1 MAAPPRSSSSST
13 SAVLLIDRDL
23 LWRKLFALDQD
34 SASAGDARWADE
46 LHAVVQRVVQQ
57 RRHGPLRAMVE
68 QRVRYWLRADIAPP
82 FWRFLEDMPALLAD
96 AARSPRRRQ
105 EVAFFCA
112 EQLTLAMQFAE
123 DAFAQCVE
131 LASVF
136 DAGADAADPL
146 QCVGGVRPRSLL
158 LDELRV
164 AFRSVLFEDRSRR
177 EAFEDVLLVFFSM
190 SFHKFCGKQKFQAF
204 DSRAIQE
211 LLQQLDWMHLA
222 EPALRRVLQSQIQ
235 RALVETC
242 GDDFT
247 ARHLAPLEDWAAA
260 ALLPWIHE
268 MLRDADTRQRWSE
281 RLSRDVLRAFVS
293 WRIEQ
298 LFDMIKEFPDRCVV
312 ALELELEKK
321 QTDATERW
329 GGGEQTNS
337 TPALEDLR
345 AALDRTQQ
353 HEELTQRFREVLV
366 TRLLHP
372 GANTSAI
379 LDIYVSTIK
388 AFRFLDPRG
397 VLLETLSEPVKE
409 YLKQRK
415 DTVRCIVTSLTDEEN
430 SDLFEELRRV
440 DMRVIQQDDDS
451 DDDEDISPD
460 LWEPD
465 PIDADPSK
473 TTRSR
478 SSDDILRILVNI
490 YGSRELFVNEYRLM
504 LADKLLQNTAY
515 DTDRDVQTLE
525 LLKLRFGEESLQQA
539 EIMVRDIDD
548 SKRVNQNVRST
559 LQTPFAVDA
568 TIVSQHFWPPL
579 QSEDFALH
587 PHVAEHVEQYKR
599 AYAVLK
605 NPRTLVWNNSLGS
618 VELAVE
624 LDGVERDF
632 KATPLQATILQF
644 FDGRDDWNVEELA
657 AELEISSDLLLRHAT
672 FWLNHG
678 LLSLSGDRTQ
688 LSASRSFDDALP
700 GGDAGALMLDD
711 AGTAVSSQ
719 AQEDED
725 VRTLETYIVGMLSN
739 FGSLSMQRIH
749 NTLSTFARS
758 GVQPYD
764 KTISG
769 LSVILA
775 KLVAQG
781 RLEVVGGQYQL
792 AK

>member
-1 MAAPPRSSSSST
+1 M
-13 SAVLLIDRDL
+13 
-23 LWRKLFALDQD
+23 
-34 SASAGDARWADE
+34 
-46 LHAVVQRVVQQ
+46 
-57 RRHGPLRAMVE
+57 
-68 QRVRYWLRADIAPP
+68 
-82 FWRFLEDMPALLAD
+82 
-96 AARSPRRRQ
+96 
-105 EVAFFCA
+105 
-112 EQLTLAMQFAE
+112 
-123 DAFAQCVE
+123 
-131 LASVF
+131 
-136 DAGADAADPL
+136 
-146 QCVGGVRPRSLL
+146 

-164 AFRSVLFEDRSRR
+164 AFRTCLFEDRARR
-177 EAFEDVLLVFFSM
+177 EVFEDVLVVFFSM
-190 SFHKFCGKQKFQAF
+190 SFHKFCGKEKFQAF
-204 DSRAIQE
+204 DSRPIQE
-211 LLQQLDWMHLA
+211 LLQQLDWMHIA
-222 EPALRRVLQSQIQ
+222 EPALRKVLHSQIQ
-235 RALVETC
+235 RALVVTC

-247 ARHLAPLEDWAAA
+247 ARYLAPLEDWAAS
-260 ALLPWIHE
+260 ALLPWIHD
-268 MLRDADTRQRWSE
+268 MLHVEATRTQWSE
-281 RLSRDVLRAFVS
+281 RLALDVVRAFVS

-298 LFDMIKEFPDRCVV
+298 LFDIIKEYPD
-312 ALELELEKK
+312 
-321 QTDATERW
+321 
-329 GGGEQTNS
+329 S
-337 TPALEDLR
+337 TPALEDLKSC
-345 AALDRTQQ
+345 LDRTQQ
-353 HEELTQRFREVLV
+353 HVELTQRFRDVLV

-397 VLLETLSEPVKE
+397 VLLETLSAPVKE

-473 TTRSR
+473 TSRSR

-504 LADKLLQNTAY
+504 LADKLLQNLTY

-525 LLKLRFGEESLQQA
+525 LLKLRFGEESLLQS

-548 SKRVNQNVRST
+548 SKRVNQNVRSS
-559 LQTPFAVDA
+559 LQTPFVVDA

-579 QSEDFALH
+579 QSEDFVLH
-587 PHVAEHVEQYKR
+587 PRVAEHVEQYKR

-605 NPRTLVWNNSLGS
+605 NPRTLVWNNALGS
-618 VELAVE
+618 VELEVE
-624 LDGVERDF
+624 LDGVERSF
-632 KATPLQATILQF
+632 KATPLQATILQH

-657 AELEISSDLLLRHAT
+657 AELEISGDLLLRHAT

-678 LLSLSGDRTQ
+678 LLSLSSDRSQ
-688 LSASRSFDDALP
+688 LTASRSFDDALLH
-700 GGDAGALMLDD
+700 GGGASAMLLDD
-711 AGTAVSSQ
+711 GATAVSSQ

-725 VRTLETYIVGMLSN
+725 VRILETYIVGMLSN
-739 FGSLSMQRIH
+739 FGSLSIQRIH

-769 LSVILA
+769 LSVVLA

-781 RLEVVGGQYQL
+781 RLEVIGGQYQL